1 MTLREADEAAQKGLP
16 IIHTLPGRTPIEYRR
31 ITRTGYRY
39 NENHE
44 RFGFVELLDK
54 SGTITYAELEHCTL
68 KQENKIMR
76 GNETEVKTL

>member
-16 IIHTLPGRTPIEYRR
+16 IIHKLPGRTPIEYRR

-39 NENHE
+39 NEKRE

-54 SGTITYAELEHCTL
+54 SGTVTYAEVEHCEL
-68 KQENKIMR
+68 ANKEEN
-76 GNETEVKTL
+76 T

>member
-1 MTLREADEAAQKGLP
+1 MTLKEADEAALKGLP

-54 SGTITYAELEHCTL
+54 SGTVTCAEVEHCEL
-68 KQENKIMR
+68 AKEKI
-76 GNETEVKTL
+76 N